1 MEIPIVH
8 SSGPILLVGGALDKP
23 EAILPWLGMVNAIV
37 AADGGADAV
46 LAAGAQPDAV
56 IGDMD
61 SLSAVA
67 RSVIPDA
74 KMHPVT
80 EQDSTDFDKALRHV
94 SAPLVI
100 GLGFLGARVDHELA
114 AMTVLAR
121 HADRRCILLGS
132 EDLVML
138 CPPRLALDLP
148 AGTRVSLFPL
158 GPVTGRSTGL
168 RWPLDGLEF
177 APALRGGTSNE
188 AVGGPVE
195 IATDQPLMLL
205 ILPLSCLG
213 PVRSALASQPASWPA
228 RA

>member
-1 MEIPIVH
+1 MDQ
-8 SSGPILLVGGALDKP
+8 GDLAAALAHA
-23 EAILPWLGMVNAIV
+23 ECVV
-37 AADGGADAV
+37 AADGGADKA
-46 LAAGAQPDAV
+46 LAAGIMPEAV
-56 IGDMD
+56 IGDFD
-61 SLSAVA
+61 SLSARA
-67 RSVIPDA
+67 RREIPQERLHRID
-74 KMHPVT
+74 

-138 CPPRLALDLP
+138 CPPRLALNLP